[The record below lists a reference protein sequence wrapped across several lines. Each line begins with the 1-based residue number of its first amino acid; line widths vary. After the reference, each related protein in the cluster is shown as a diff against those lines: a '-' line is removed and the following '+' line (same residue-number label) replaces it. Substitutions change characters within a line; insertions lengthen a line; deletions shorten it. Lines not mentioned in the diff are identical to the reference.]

1 MEVENL
7 KFDILYFLFCRYI
20 FIHSRPSGSNDTM
33 QVIRKGS
40 IRNRQLNH
48 QSIPNII
55 TQCVGT
61 VFSMQCLQ
69 ASLSMRG
76 RLVSQSRPTPTL
88 RHSTNKPPHSDAPTT
103 VQRGKRSMA
112 ARVPRQRASRQT
124 VRQQQYPG
132 RRARVSHSK
141 SPTECTV
148 HVVLSVLCN
157 SAVVQEATHA
167 CVSVVGVHRSVTTS
181 RIIDPQP
188 NFFRKLLCV
197 RLSESV
203 DDSSPVS
210 STTQQPV

>member
-1 MEVENL
+1 
-7 KFDILYFLFCRYI
+7 
-20 FIHSRPSGSNDTM
+20 M

-40 IRNRQLNH
+40 IQNRQLNR

-61 VFSMQCLQ
+61 ALSRQCLQ

-76 RLVSQSRPTPTL
+76 RLVSQSTPTL
-88 RHSTNKPPHSDAPTT
+88 RHSTNKPPRSDAPTT

-112 ARVPRQRASRQT
+112 ARVPRQRASHHT
-124 VRQQQYPG
+124 VRQQQYLG

-157 SAVVQEATHA
+157 SAVVQEATQA
-167 CVSVVGVHRSVTTS
+167 CVSVVGVHHSVTTS
-181 RIIDPQP
+181 CIIEPQP

-203 DDSSPVS
+203 DYSPPAS
-210 STTQQPV
+210 STTQLITPLATQPV